1 MDMYCIDPMDP
12 CDICTQICIQICL
25 LLWEMSTIYVQFLQT
40 FGSTIAVFISAAHL
54 GQLAVAD
61 ILEV

>member
-1 MDMYCIDPMDP
+1 
-12 CDICTQICIQICL
+12 
-25 LLWEMSTIYVQFLQT
+25 MSTIYVQFLQT

-61 ILEV
+61 ILEVWS